1 MDTKNR
7 EDYSYILNRFT
18 VDTVRDRYS
27 TLYSA
32 MSDFILQHG
41 YLNKVQIS
49 SDLLDFVVID
59 YFVDIDRI
67 ENFHKIEYTSDIK
80 IYAYTAHWILRHK
93 PLQIL
98 LDKSDLNLCF
108 VNEEFASE
116 WLQSYVF
123 SDPTRAPIVKEK
135 QPDVDLFI
143 STLRYA
149 FKYRLIT
156 AQNIELVLLAFYAGR
171 GYQYSVD
178 YLK

>member
-1 MDTKNR
+1 MDTKLS
-7 EDYSYILNRFT
+7 EDYSYILDRFT
-18 VDTVRDRYS
+18 AEVIRDRYS

-32 MSDFILQHG
+32 MANFILQNG
-41 YLNKVQIS
+41 YSNKVQVS
-49 SDLLDFVVID
+49 SDLLDYVVID

-67 ENFHKIEYTSDIK
+67 VNFHKIEYTSDIK

-93 PLQIL
+93 PLQLIV
-98 LDKSDLNLCF
+98 DKSDVNLCF
-108 VNEEFASE
+108 INEEFASE
-116 WLQSYVF
+116 WLQSYMF
-123 SDPTRAPIVKEK
+123 SDPTSAPIVKER
-135 QPDVDLFI
+135 QPEVDLFV

-156 AQNIELVLLAFYAGR
+156 AQNIELILLAFSAGR